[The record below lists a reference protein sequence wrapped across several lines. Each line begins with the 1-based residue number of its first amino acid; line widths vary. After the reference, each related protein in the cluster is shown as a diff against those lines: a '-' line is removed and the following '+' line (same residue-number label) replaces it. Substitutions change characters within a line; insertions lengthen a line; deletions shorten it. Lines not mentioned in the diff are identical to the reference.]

1 MKIHA
6 PAALGQLPKLVI
18 FDLDNTLYPYEPA
31 HAAGMAALIAKAQDR
46 LGPSGGRF
54 LAAFTEARGVLKQD
68 LGPCAA
74 AHDRLLYMHRTL
86 EVLGL
91 KSQPLLAL
99 DFEQT
104 YWRAFLNAST
114 LRPGARSLL
123 DTLRSLGI
131 DRVLVTDLTTRIQFR
146 KLVYHGIDEAFEYI
160 LTSEEAGGDK
170 PSDIIWYQLRK
181 KIGNIEPP
189 IWSIGDDV
197 DKDLAGPAAY
207 FGAVGIHV
215 TEDGAQPGCAATC
228 CSFEGLEKHLR
239 ALALQG

>member
-1 MKIHA
+1 MKIYD
-6 PAALGQLPKLVI
+6 PAALAQLPKLVI
-18 FDLDNTLYPYEPA
+18 FDLDNTLYAYDPA
-31 HAAGMAALIAKAQDR
+31 HAAGMSALVAKAQDR
-46 LGPSGGRF
+46 LGPSGERF
-54 LAAFTEARGVLKQD
+54 LEAFTEARDTLKRD

-123 DTLRSLGI
+123 ETLRSLGI

-146 KLVYHGIDEAFEYI
+146 KLVYHGLEDCFEYI
-160 LTSEEAGGDK
+160 VTSEEAGADK
-170 PSDIIWYQLRK
+170 PSELVWSQLSRK
-181 KIGNIEPP
+181 LGTIEPP
-189 IWSIGDDV
+189 IWSIGDDMN
-197 DKDLAGPAAY
+197 KDLAGPRAY

-215 TEDGAQPGCAATC
+215 TEQGGLQGCEATC
-228 CSFEGLEKHLR
+228 SSFEGLVRHLR
-239 ALALQG
+239 TLSANG

>member
-1 MKIHA
+1 MRLHD
-6 PAALGQLPKLVI
+6 PAALDRLPNLVI
-18 FDLDNTLYPYEPA
+18 FDLDNTLYAYDPA
-31 HAAGMAALIAKAQDR
+31 HAAGMAAVVAKAKDR

-54 LAAFTEARGVLKQD
+54 LEALAEARDALKTY

-114 LRPGARSLL
+114 LRPGARVLL

-146 KLVYHGIDEAFEYI
+146 KLAYHGLDEAFEYVV
-160 LTSEEAGGDK
+160 TSEEAGADK
-170 PSDIIWYQLRK
+170 PSERVWALLSRK
-181 KIGNIEPP
+181 LGTIAPP

-197 DKDLAGPAAY
+197 AKDLVGPAVHL
-207 FGAVGIHV
+207 GAVGIHV
-215 TEDGAQPGCAATC
+215 AESPTYQSCAATC
-228 CSFEGLEKHLR
+228 SSFEGLTKHLQI
-239 ALALQG
+239 LAGRK